1 MSKIIQ
7 VIPAVTDLYAVH
19 KEYSCASYGVY
30 RAYYLAMDI
39 NGQVYPLVID
49 DSGYLR
55 TYYFEHMVFDW
66 DGYLWWKKHRADM
79 PVHEYFNRFEKK
91 QREKD
96 IEFSKNIE
104 WRTRKGEHMNEQL
117 LTRLVESLEGINR
130 SMADIAE
137 KLEGIKNSVELLEKL
152 SDCVYEPEP
161 FVGDSMLCVR
171 GMPVQSRNEKAGKMK
186 IMTQARD
193 GIIDY
198 PKKMWMVQV
207 FRDDPDRFVGYILCN
222 SHPNPT
228 LGEYPTVERAK
239 EVLMEIF
246 EAQRRGAGSY
256 YMPKE

>member
-1 MSKIIQ
+1 
-7 VIPAVTDLYAVH
+7 
-19 KEYSCASYGVY
+19 
-30 RAYYLAMDI
+30 
-39 NGQVYPLVID
+39 
-49 DSGYLR
+49 
-55 TYYFEHMVFDW
+55 
-66 DGYLWWKKHRADM
+66 
-79 PVHEYFNRFEKK
+79 
-91 QREKD
+91 
-96 IEFSKNIE
+96 
-104 WRTRKGEHMNEQL
+104 MNEQL
-117 LTRLVESLEGINR
+117 LTRLAESLEGIDR
-130 SMADIAE
+130 SLADITQ
-137 KLEGIKNSVELLEKL
+137 KLDKIGNSVELLEKL

-198 PKKMWMVQV
+198 PKQMWAVQA

-246 EAQRRGAGSY
+246 EAQRRRECSY
-256 YMPKE
+256 YMTKE

>member
-1 MSKIIQ
+1 
-7 VIPAVTDLYAVH
+7 
-19 KEYSCASYGVY
+19 
-30 RAYYLAMDI
+30 
-39 NGQVYPLVID
+39 
-49 DSGYLR
+49 
-55 TYYFEHMVFDW
+55 
-66 DGYLWWKKHRADM
+66 
-79 PVHEYFNRFEKK
+79 
-91 QREKD
+91 
-96 IEFSKNIE
+96 
-104 WRTRKGEHMNEQL
+104 MNEQL
-117 LTRLVESLEGINR
+117 LTRLAESLEGINL
-130 SMADIAE
+130 SLADITQ
-137 KLEGIKNSVELLEKL
+137 KLDKIGNSVELLEKL

-198 PKKMWMVQV
+198 PKQMWAVQA

-222 SHPNPT
+222 SHPNPM

-239 EVLMEIF
+239 EVLTEIF

>member
-186 IMTQARD
+186 IITQNRNE
-193 GIIDY
+193 IVEY
-198 PKKMWMVQV
+198 PRQV
-207 FRDDPDRFVGYILCN
+207 WVTPVSGNDTNNPNGCIMCNAFRYPA
-222 SHPNPT
+222 
-228 LGEYPTVERAK
+228 LGEYKTIERAK
-239 EVLMEIF
+239 EVLTEIF
-246 EAQRRGAGSY
+246 EAQRRGESSY
-256 YMPKE
+256 YMPEK